1 MQFLGRLRHPVQQ
14 KDPTLVKQVISE
26 IRIEVERLGFVLT
39 SDEQGAIYFT
49 AKTGKYINDSNI
61 LRKVALAEKYG
72 NQSAKRLNV
81 QFDFSQ
87 IPNN

>member
-1 MQFLGRLRHPVQQ
+1 MTFIGRLRHPVQQ
-14 KDPTLVKQVISE
+14 KDSTLVEQVISE

-39 SDEQGAIYFT
+39 GDEEGGIYFT
-49 AKTGKYINDSNI
+49 AKAGRSINDSNI
-61 LRKVALAEKYG
+61 LQKVVLAERYG